1 MKLNIKGFKM
11 KKNLMISAIAFSG
24 IFAYSNNF
32 VVVVDSDDIE
42 VGATIIG
49 ERADDWSEWSVVNEY
64 NCNSWT
70 PLASSVN
77 YGVDFTQTQDCKQD
91 QKRTR
96 NVYDI
101 WYSGTETFNRTETES
116 QTVDVQNEQNST
128 GTYNFRQMCVNI
140 LNRGLSTGNGVYNV
154 DPDGDGT
161 TYSPVPAYCD
171 MDNGGWTLYDSF
183 GTKLLM
189 TGQNNPNAYNGNNIN
204 SSATLSSAGYTVY
217 SNFFNDTYYGYQVD
231 AYHLQWFYGGEPKG
245 YFQKTMPSW
254 IEGVKVIST
263 NEWYGGSQ
271 VISYGSDSRNVSG
284 YQTTQH
290 HIFNDTGGKVLL
302 MQENGIFWTE
312 SVWVK

>member
-1 MKLNIKGFKM
+1 M
-11 KKNLMISAIAFSG
+11 KKNLIITAIAFSG

-42 VGATIIG
+42 VGSTIIG
-49 ERADDWSEWSVVNEY
+49 ERADPWSEWSVVSEY
-64 NCNSWT
+64 NCTAWS
-70 PLASSVN
+70 PLVSDVDW
-77 YGVDFTQTQDCKQD
+77 GVDYKQTQDCKQD
-91 QKRTR
+91 QTRTR
-96 NVYDI
+96 DIYDV
-101 WYSGTETFNRTETES
+101 WTSGTETFNRTEIEN
-116 QTVDVQNEQNST
+116 QTIDVENEQDAT
-128 GTYNFRQMCVNI
+128 GTRKLREMCVNI

-204 SSATLSSAGYTVY
+204 TGAKIDAAGYTRY
-217 SNFFNDTYYGYQVD
+217 ASAINTTSYGYHVD
-231 AYHLQWFYGGEPKG
+231 DYHVQWFEGGAPIG
-245 YFQKTMPSW
+245 YIQKTMPNW
-254 IEGVKVIST
+254 IEGVRVISS

-271 VISYGSDSRNVSG
+271 NVRYGTDNRSVSG
-284 YQTTQH
+284 NQASMS
-290 HIFNDTGGKVLL
+290 HIFNDVGGKVLY
-302 MQENGIFWTE
+302 MNENGIFWIE

>member
-11 KKNLMISAIAFSG
+11 KKNLIIGAIAFSG

-42 VGATIIG
+42 VGATIVG
-49 ERADDWSEWSVVNEY
+49 ERADTWSEWSTVSEY
-64 NCNSWT
+64 NCTAWN
-70 PLASSVN
+70 PLVSDVDW
-77 YGVDFTQTQDCKQD
+77 GVDYEQTQDCKQD
-91 QKRTR
+91 QTRTR
-96 NVYDI
+96 DVYDV
-101 WYSGTETFNRTETES
+101 WTNGNETFNRTETEN
-116 QTVDVQNEQNST
+116 QTVDVENEQDAT
-128 GTYNFRQMCVNI
+128 GTRKLREMCVNI

-204 SSATLSSAGYTVY
+204 TGAKIDAAGYTRY
-217 SNFFNDTYYGYQVD
+217 AGSINTTSYGYHID
-231 AYHLQWFYGGEPKG
+231 DYHVQWFQSGAPIG
-245 YFQKTMPSW
+245 YIQKTMPSW

-284 YQTTQH
+284 NQTTQH
-290 HIFNDTGGKVLL
+290 HIFNDTGGKVLR

-312 SVWVK
+312 SVWIK